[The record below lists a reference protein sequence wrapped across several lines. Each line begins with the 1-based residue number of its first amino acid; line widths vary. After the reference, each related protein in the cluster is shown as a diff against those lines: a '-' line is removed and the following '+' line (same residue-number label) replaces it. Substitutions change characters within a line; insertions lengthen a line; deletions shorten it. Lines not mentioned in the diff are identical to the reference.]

1 MKSAQK
7 YEPFALSELVSRQ
20 LFMWCVA
27 WLLGL
32 VTVWSV
38 LGLTMLSGWFVTMSA
53 VAGLVAVGGH
63 TFNYMM
69 PAGIIRG
76 FAIVRTMGRYGD
88 LMVSHHAVFALLK
101 DLRVRFFAQWAGLD
115 YGLRNAGGQSSSQK
129 MHRLVKDIDVL
140 DEFVLRLVSPWVM
153 AVGAVLVVGS
163 IIMVILPTAWPS
175 IVLVLMALPCAMVAL
190 KLGIRLAHQE
200 SKLQEQRKST
210 LLDTLPAL
218 TSLLIW
224 QRWQDTKQTL
234 AKLDDEQT
242 AVTLASHR
250 LRRLTMLAIQLLMA
264 LSAVMMLVAA
274 GLYFDGASITP
285 FSESTL
291 NSYTDISPALI
302 LALMLG
308 LVGLSE
314 FVLNLVNEPLAL
326 GRSLVAKARLNALI
340 SQADAKPVLTPID
353 TVSTERISLVLDH
366 ADVKAPKA
374 IFGASNLTA
383 TITQDKPCLVV
394 GPSGAGKSTLL
405 QTLAQ
410 EHSLS
415 GGVMRL
421 VGDTGVC
428 EWQAVDFGASL
439 GFLGQTVDIFDQT
452 LADNLRLG
460 KLGATDDELYAVLD
474 AVNLGDWAK
483 SQPKGLATPLGEYGT
498 AVSGG
503 QARRIALARLLLS
516 PKKVLLLDEPFAGLD
531 ATTRHIVWQSLRAY
545 QASGH
550 IGLLL
555 ISTHQLWGEM
565 GDVDVLKVGDM
576 HIGALI

>member
-115 YGLRNAGGQSSSQK
+115 YQLRNAGGQSSSQK

-163 IIMVILPTAWPS
+163 IIMVILPTAWLS
-175 IVLVLMALPCAMVAL
+175 IALVLMALLCAMVAL
-190 KLGIRLAHQE
+190 KLGIRLAYQE
-200 SKLQEQRKST
+200 SQLQEQRKST

-234 AKLDDEQT
+234 AKLDDAQT
-242 AVTLASHR
+242 TVTLASHR

-264 LSAVMMLVAA
+264 LSAVMMLVSA
-274 GLYFDGASITP
+274 GLYFDDASITP

-314 FVLNLVNEPLAL
+314 FVMNLVNEPLAL

-353 TVSTERISLVLDH
+353 TVSNERISLVLDH

-410 EHSLS
+410 EHPLS

-421 VGDTGVC
+421 VGDMAVC

-460 KLGATDDELYAVLD
+460 KLDATDDELYAVLD

-545 QASGH
+545 QTSGH

-555 ISTHQLWGEM
+555 ISTHQLWDEM
-565 GDVDVLKVGDM
+565 GDVNVLKVGM
-576 HIGALI
+576 VG

>member
-1 MKSAQK
+1 MKSEQK
-7 YEPFALSELVSRQ
+7 FEPFALSELISRQ
-20 LFMWCVA
+20 LFLWCIA

-32 VTVWSV
+32 LTVWSV

-53 VAGLVAVGGH
+53 AAGLVAVGGH

-101 DLRVRFFAQWAGLD
+101 DLRVRFFAEWANLD
-115 YGLRNAGGQSSSQK
+115 YQLRHQGGQSSSQK

-153 AVGAVLVVGS
+153 AVGALLVVGS
-163 IIMVILPTAWPS
+163 IVMMILPSAWPS
-175 IVLVLMALPCAMVAL
+175 IALVLLALLCAMMAMR
-190 KLGIRLAHQE
+190 LGVRLSHQE
-200 SKLQEQRKST
+200 SQLQETRKAT

-224 QRWQDTKQTL
+224 QCWQDTKQTL
-234 AKLDDEQT
+234 AKLDDAQT
-242 AVTLASHR
+242 VITISSHR
-250 LRRLTMLAIQLLMA
+250 LRRVTMLAIQLCM
-264 LSAVMMLVAA
+264 SAAVVAMLAAA
-274 GLYFDGASITP
+274 GMYFKTATITP
-285 FSESTL
+285 LTVETL
-291 NSYTDISPALI
+291 NTYHAISPALI

-340 SQADAKPVLTPID
+340 HQADTKSARTAID
-353 TVSTERISLVLDH
+353 TLCTKQIGAVIDGAS
-366 ADVKAPKA
+366 VKAPKA
-374 IFGASNLTA
+374 ILGASNLNA
-383 TITQDKPCLVV
+383 TLGHDKPCLIV

-405 QTLAQ
+405 QTLAL
-410 EHSLS
+410 EHPLD
-415 GGVMRL
+415 GGTIKL
-421 VGDTGVC
+421 VGELGSCD
-428 EWQAVDFGASL
+428 WQAVDFGASL

-460 KLGATDDELYAVLD
+460 KLTASDDELYAVLD

-516 PKKVLLLDEPFAGLD
+516 TKKVLLLDEPFAGLD
-531 ATTRHIVWQSLRAY
+531 AKTRQIVWQTLVQRQ
-545 QASGH
+545 QAGD
-550 IGLLL
+550 IGLLV
-555 ISTHQLWGEM
+555 ISTHQLWDEM
-565 GDVDVLKVGDM
+565 GDVDVLKVDT
-576 HIGALI
+576 AN